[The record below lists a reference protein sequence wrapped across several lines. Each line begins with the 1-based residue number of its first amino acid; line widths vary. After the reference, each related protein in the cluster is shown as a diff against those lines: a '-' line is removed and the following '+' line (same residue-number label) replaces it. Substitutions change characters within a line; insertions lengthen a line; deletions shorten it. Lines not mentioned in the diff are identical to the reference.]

1 MTTFPLRASGLGN
14 LCQERCSTCGG
25 QGAHPGALCCVPSW
39 PIWFCRLGTSGQW
52 DSPSPG
58 ASWASLRLA
67 PAGSPWEVMSSELHF
82 PPLQEELI
90 SIARRRLQQLH
101 LYWGG
106 SGLLSPL
113 PRAPVI
119 SYQTGLRWQGTQSRH
134 VWESRTRIPHQEAEP
149 RWDWWSP
156 GTLRRRLRV
165 SFPLCPL
172 TRLSA

>member
-1 MTTFPLRASGLGN
+1 MWCLTRSPPGSPLPRPLVAPHLVLPPGDLRAV
-14 LCQERCSTCGG
+14 G
-25 QGAHPGALCCVPSW
+25 Q
-39 PIWFCRLGTSGQW
+39 
-52 DSPSPG
+52 PSPG
-58 ASWASLRLA
+58 GSGASLRLA
-67 PAGSPWEVMSSELHF
+67 PAGSPWEGMSSELHF

-90 SIARRRLQQLH
+90 SIARRRLQQRH

-106 SGLLSPL
+106 SGRTGLLSPL

-134 VWESRTRIPHQEAEP
+134 VWESRARIPHQEAEP

-172 TRLSA
+172 TRFSA